1 MSMNTSPVPQ
11 SGPEDTSPVT
21 AGGQRFLIRLGL
33 ALGVCAVALGMYFG
47 ISYVLRAKVVIA
59 PPPPSDPINERNSIP
74 VPKIVFTNVT
84 EKAGLAFTHYNGTSG
99 KKLLPETMGGGVC
112 VFDYDGDGHQ
122 DILFVS
128 SCPWPGHKWPDKP
141 AASCLTLYRNK
152 GDGTF
157 EDVTAV
163 AGLTVTMYGMG
174 ACAGDIDNDGYP
186 DLFITGIGGCKL
198 FRNVGEG
205 GKRKFVEAKDAGI
218 VCGGTW
224 PGHLSAEDFMKSKEP
239 IEFATSATFL
249 DYDGDGKLD
258 LFVCR
263 YVTWSPDIDLSIN
276 SNLTGAG
283 GRAFL
288 PPQQFEGSQCLLYR
302 NLGNWKFQDVT
313 EPAGIKVFDPV
324 INSTAR
330 PVAKSLGVVACD
342 VDGDGWPDL
351 IVANDTV
358 RNFFFHNVPAPGG
371 GRKFEEK
378 GLFVNV
384 AYAEGRA
391 RGAMGIDWGEY
402 LPGKHGAVIA
412 NFANE
417 PLTFLTMPDPKKIR
431 FTDSALPVGLAGPSR
446 FWLKFGTFFFDCDL
460 DGRLDLLVCNG
471 HLEPDIAKVQEGQLY
486 AQPSQLFWN
495 TGDEARVFEPVTERF
510 KLTDQVLAALKTQGV
525 PEAVLSKLNP
535 VKNMEL
541 SRDKLAGEINKLLNA
556 DETKQFQNLIVKNA
570 PLTGEGSGEDLFKPL
585 VGRGSAYLD
594 FNGDGALD
602 VILMENNG
610 RARLLRNDTK
620 LGNKY
625 IRLTLVG
632 DGKTANTSAIGAQVT
647 VEAGGKT
654 YSREVASARGYL
666 SQSELPV
673 TVGLG
678 TTEKVDKITVRW
690 PGKDA
695 GTQVWTELKA
705 NTRYTLRQG
714 KAEPEPTDLKK

>member
-1 MSMNTSPVPQ
+1 MDTSPVPQ
-11 SGPEDTSPVT
+11 SGQDDTSPVST
-21 AGGQRFLIRLGL
+21 RGQRSLIHLGL
-33 ALGVCAVALGMYFG
+33 VLGVCVVALGLYFG
-47 ISYVLRAKVVIA
+47 ISYMLRPKVVIA
-59 PPPPSDPINERNSIP
+59 PPPKSTPVDVRNTHP
-74 VPKIVFTNVT
+74 VPKGAFMDVT

-112 VFDYDGDGHQ
+112 VLDYDGDGHQ
-122 DILFVS
+122 DVLFVS
-128 SCPWPGHKWPDKP
+128 SCPWPGHKGPDKP
-141 AASCLTLYRNK
+141 GASCLTLYRNK

-157 EDVTAV
+157 EDVTAA

-186 DLFITGIGGCKL
+186 DLFITGVGGCKL
-198 FRNVGEG
+198 FRNVAGKD

-218 VCGGTW
+218 VCRGQW
-224 PGHLSAEDFMKSKEP
+224 PGHLSAKEFLEWKEP

-258 LFVCR
+258 LFVCS
-263 YVTWSPDIDLSIN
+263 YVTWAPAIDLAIN
-276 SNLTGAG
+276 SNLTGV

-288 PPQQFEGSQCLLYR
+288 PPQQFEGSQCQLYR
-302 NLGNWKFQDVT
+302 NLGNCKFQDVT
-313 EPAGIKVFDPV
+313 EPAGIKVVDPV
-324 INSTAR
+324 INAPAR
-330 PVAKSLGVVACD
+330 PVAKSLGVAVCD

-402 LPGKHGAVIA
+402 LPGKRGAVIA

-446 FWLKFGTFFFDCDL
+446 FWLKFGTFFFDYDL

-486 AQPSQLFWN
+486 AQPPQLFWN
-495 TGDEARVFEPVTERF
+495 TGDEAHVFEPVT
-510 KLTDQVLAALKTQGV
+510 
-525 PEAVLSKLNP
+525 SK
-535 VKNMEL
+535 
-541 SRDKLAGEINKLLNA
+541 DA
-556 DETKQFQNLIVKNA
+556 
-570 PLTGEGSGEDLFKPL
+570 GEDLFKPL

-594 FNGDGALD
+594 FNGDGTLD
-602 VILMENNG
+602 VILVENNG
-610 RARLLRNDTK
+610 SARLLQNDTK

-654 YSREVASARGYL
+654 YSRDVASARGYL

-695 GTQVWTELKA
+695 GTQVWTDLKA
-705 NTRYTLRQG
+705 NARYTLRQG
-714 KAEPEPTDLKK
+714 KAEAETTDLKK